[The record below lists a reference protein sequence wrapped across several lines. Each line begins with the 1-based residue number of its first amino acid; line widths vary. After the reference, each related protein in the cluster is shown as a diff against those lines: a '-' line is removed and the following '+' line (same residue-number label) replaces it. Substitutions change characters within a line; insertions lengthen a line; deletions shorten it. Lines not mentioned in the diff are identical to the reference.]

1 MQIRQITA
9 DERTDLMY
17 PLQVYAFEPTPAT
30 GEMREQYRRRM
41 AFYGTVTSLIAE
53 EDGQP
58 LACVGALP
66 MRQNV
71 RGRVLDMAGVASVAS
86 HPAARRQGYVR
97 RLLEQ
102 LLRQMREQGCAVSGL
117 YPFRPSF
124 YGRFGFVGLPR
135 LRHASFA
142 PQGLG
147 HLLRAEL
154 PGVVERLPMA
164 EAFDEYDAFTR
175 HLMTR
180 RHGFAVFDE
189 TRSGEFRDDE
199 FWVAFARVEGEVVG
213 AMRYRIEHFGGDLVA
228 PHFLVAGPLG
238 RALLLQ
244 FLARHVDQV
253 GRVVLSLDTEEVPD
267 LWGTDMAVTT
277 EGRVAFPSNAG
288 PMARILDM
296 AGLDGIGAGA
306 GAVTVEVVDD
316 ELISGTYR
324 LEGESGHLRVTKGA
338 EPQARLT
345 VAGISGLVYGVLD
358 PVDVVTR
365 GFGTVDREAIE
376 PLRALFPREMPFM
389 FADF

>member
-9 DERTDLMY
+9 DERTDLMF
-17 PLQVYAFEPTPAT
+17 PLQVYAFESTPSSEEA
-30 GEMREQYRRRM
+30 REQYRRKM
-41 AFYGTVTSLIAE
+41 SFYGTVTSLIAE
-53 EDGQP
+53 QDGQP

-86 HPAARRQGYVR
+86 HPAARRQGFVR
-97 RLLEQ
+97 QLLDR
-102 LLRQMREQGCAVSGL
+102 LLRQMRDQGCAVSGL

-124 YGRFGFVGLPR
+124 YGRLGFVGLPR
-135 LRHASFA
+135 VRHASFA
-142 PQGLG
+142 PQGLA

-154 PGVVERLPMA
+154 PGTVERLPMA

-175 HLMTR
+175 RLMSR

-189 TRSGEFRDDE
+189 TRTAEFREDE
-199 FWVAFARVEGEVVG
+199 FWVALARADGEVVG
-213 AMRYRIEHFGGDLVA
+213 AMRYRIEEFGGDLVA
-228 PHFLVAGPLG
+228 PHFLVTGPLG

-244 FLARHVDQV
+244 YLARHVDQV
-253 GRVVLSLDTEEVPD
+253 GRVVLSIDTDEVPE
-267 LWGTDMAVTT
+267 LWGTDLAVTT

-288 PMARILDM
+288 PMARVLDM
-296 AGLDGIGAGA
+296 AGLDGIGAGS

-324 LEGESGHLRVTKGA
+324 LEGDKSHLRVTKGSD
-338 EPQARLT
+338 PQARLT
-345 VAGISGLVYGVLD
+345 VGGLSGLVYGVLD

-365 GFGTVDREAIE
+365 GFGTVDPGAVE
-376 PLRALFPREMPFM
+376 PLRTLFPREMPFM